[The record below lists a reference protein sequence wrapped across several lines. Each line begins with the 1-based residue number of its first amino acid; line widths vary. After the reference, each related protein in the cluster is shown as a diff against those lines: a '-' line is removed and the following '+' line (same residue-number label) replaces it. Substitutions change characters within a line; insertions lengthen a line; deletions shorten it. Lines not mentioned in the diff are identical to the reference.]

1 MLILIAGITGMVGQ
15 PCSEATIS
23 QSHQTELSRGV
34 DAVICAYGF
43 LPEVSV
49 EGQLMLLR
57 ATERAGVKIFHT
69 ASWNYDWT
77 LGYLGQHEAYD
88 PYLAFHTQVRISS
101 RIKPLFMFTGRIA
114 EWLFSNRRDKIWD
127 RETQT
132 LPCFWICTTA
142 SDIAAYT
149 LEAICAPGADEG
161 GFIRVESFRFT
172 PTQFVEAYERA
183 RSGKVSA
190 HLKYQGSVDDVVEML
205 KRARETIHPV
215 NLEEYIG

>member
-1 MLILIAGITGMVGQ
+1 MLTGI
-15 PCSEATIS
+15 
-23 QSHQTELSRGV
+23 
-34 DAVICAYGF
+34 
-43 LPEVSV
+43 
-49 EGQLMLLR
+49 
-57 ATERAGVKIFHT
+57 
-69 ASWNYDWT
+69 
-77 LGYLGQHEAYD
+77 
-88 PYLAFHTQVRISS
+88 
-101 RIKPLFMFTGRIA
+101 IA
-114 EWLFSNRRDKIWD
+114 EWLFLNRRDKIWD

-132 LPCFWICTTA
+132 LPCFGDGKKEWICTTA

-190 HLKYQGSVDDVVEML
+190 HLKNQGSVDDVVEML

-215 NLEEYIG
+215 ILEEYIG